1 MCEIKEFYNLI
12 CKKENIKAIV
22 DYALAPMNASTKASK
37 TSSLTV
43 LNQIIYLHIEKM
55 KKKDQ
60 TRSDAVKLDSNED
73 EDDMIVQQ
81 NSDDEANDDLEAS
94 NPNSIVAQANNIV
107 EVLQER
113 IADISTILQADHPGE
128 LVQNS
133 VTDEKFVP
141 LGQ

>member
-1 MCEIKEFYNLI
+1 M
-12 CKKENIKAIV
+12 
-22 DYALAPMNASTKASK
+22 
-37 TSSLTV
+37 
-43 LNQIIYLHIEKM
+43 
-55 KKKDQ
+55 
-60 TRSDAVKLDSNED
+60 KLDSNED